1 MTRLSAAALAAAILA
16 ASSSSTANAFVPPSP
31 TTSSISAS
39 TFVQRRE
46 VATVPTVTNQGLV
59 YFPSVAHHTGH
70 TTALQMGLVDRF
82 LRVAKGNVN
91 AVLQNL
97 EAPEK
102 IMNQAVEDMQNDL
115 IKIRQTYAEVTA
127 SQRRLIKQKQ
137 QASAVAEDWYGRAQL
152 ALERGKEDLA
162 REALARRQ
170 QQVEVIN
177 ELQPQIDL
185 QAKSLDKLYE
195 GMNALEKKI
204 LEAKAKKDQYIARAK
219 TAESV
224 TKVNDMIGAI
234 GVGKTSMDAFRRM
247 EEKVEALEAAAD
259 ASAEMSGLSN
269 LLPGGSDAFSLE
281 KEFLMLESSASVD
294 EELARMKKN
303 LLGPSAS
310 PDNKKWKAMKYDPAV
325 EIELEKVKA
334 DIAA

>member
-16 ASSSSTANAFVPPSP
+16 ASSSSTANAFVPSSP

-39 TFVQRRE
+39 TFIQRRE

-59 YFPSVAHHTGH
+59 YHPSVAYHTGH

-152 ALERGKEDLA
+152 ALERGNEDLA
-162 REALARRQ
+162 
-170 QQVEVIN
+170 
-177 ELQPQIDL
+177 
-185 QAKSLDKLYE
+185 
-195 GMNALEKKI
+195 
-204 LEAKAKKDQYIARAK
+204 
-219 TAESV
+219 
-224 TKVNDMIGAI
+224 
-234 GVGKTSMDAFRRM
+234 
-247 EEKVEALEAAAD
+247 
-259 ASAEMSGLSN
+259 
-269 LLPGGSDAFSLE
+269 
-281 KEFLMLESSASVD
+281 
-294 EELARMKKN
+294 
-303 LLGPSAS
+303 
-310 PDNKKWKAMKYDPAV
+310 
-325 EIELEKVKA
+325 
-334 DIAA
+334 